1 MSDALMYGA
10 IIAVAA
16 VALVLIGLV
25 VGYHHA
31 TLAEQI
37 KHDTSPKKAPD
48 EVFAHEIEIVTKP
61 QNIKEHPDST
71 TLIKRTNAPVV
82 VATPRSQ
89 PLLRL

>member
-1 MSDALMYGA
+1 MSDSLMYGA

-31 TLAEQI
+31 TLTEQI
-37 KHDTSPKKAPD
+37 KLDASPKAPD
-48 EVFAHEIEIVTKP
+48 EVYAHEIQIVTKP
-61 QNIKEHPDST
+61 QNIKEHPDNT
-71 TLIKRTNAPVV
+71 TLTKRNAPTVA
-82 VATPRSQ
+82 ATPRSQ